1 MNRKNVW
8 ACAILIIGLFQF
20 ANVKAQ
26 LYTADSWDKLYT
38 LSKSDSLMRIERMAA
53 LEFHKLLNVYRK
65 KDGADT
71 IVWNETL
78 WIASRNHCVWMAEN
92 DNLSHTQKTGSRQ
105 FSGAK
110 PGDRYAYACGGKADY
125 GWSGE
130 NALYNFSANGKTPE
144 QIAKSIASASFEQW
158 KNSPGHNANMLSR
171 EHGMHGTAF
180 HIDKDQTVWGTDL
193 FARCTQCPGAVKA
206 NPVAHNQ
213 TEPAPSEPVQVIATQ
228 TPTAKPTRFSTEKTK
243 REISTYLYGMYA
255 GDHTKKSGIK
265 NSMDKAVMAHAA
277 YLMNVKTP
285 SSKQERGNRFFYAE
299 TPAKRVMKAST
310 GMFLFTKNRKNLSE
324 SFAVIEIDI
333 SEFRLVETAIE
344 LQAALNRKQAEPEV
358 YRYVSFGIEVKKR
371 KDKVKIA
378 VVRLMC

>member
-1 MNRKNVW
+1 
-8 ACAILIIGLFQF
+8 
-20 ANVKAQ
+20 
-26 LYTADSWDKLYT
+26 
-38 LSKSDSLMRIERMAA
+38 MRIRRNW
-53 LEFHKLLNVYRK
+53 HWRR
-65 KDGADT
+65 DS
-71 IVWNETL
+71 TL
-78 WIASRNHCVWMAEN
+78 
-92 DNLSHTQKTGSRQ
+92 
-105 FSGAK
+105 
-110 PGDRYAYACGGKADY
+110 
-125 GWSGE
+125 
-130 NALYNFSANGKTPE
+130 
-144 QIAKSIASASFEQW
+144 
-158 KNSPGHNANMLSR
+158 
-171 EHGMHGTAF
+171 
-180 HIDKDQTVWGTDL
+180 
-193 FARCTQCPGAVKA
+193 
-206 NPVAHNQ
+206 Q

-277 YLMNVKTP
+277 YLMNAKTP

-344 LQAALNRKQAEPEV
+344 LQAALNRQQAEPEV